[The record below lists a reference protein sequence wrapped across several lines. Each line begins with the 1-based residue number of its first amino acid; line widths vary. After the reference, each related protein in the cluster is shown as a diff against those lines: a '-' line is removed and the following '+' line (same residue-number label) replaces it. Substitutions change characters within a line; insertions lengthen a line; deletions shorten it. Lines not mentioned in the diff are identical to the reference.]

1 MLRINFVRSDDKDGK
16 IAYATCETPTG
27 VLQVGA
33 EETPMGGFAAD
44 KGTYK
49 APPRHGIVYD
59 MLSLLRQ
66 EGEYTGQEWEAHD
79 GRLVCLTGVI
89 QPVKEA
95 TDV

>member
-1 MLRINFVRSDDKDGK
+1 MTLRINFTRAENGK
-16 IAYATCETPTG
+16 VAYATCETPTG
-27 VLQVGA
+27 VLQAGA
-33 EETPMGGFAAD
+33 EEKLLHIPNRP
-44 KGTYK
+44 KTYT

>member
-1 MLRINFVRSDDKDGK
+1 MTLRINFTRAENGK
-16 IAYATCETPTG
+16 VAYATCETPTG
-27 VLQVGA
+27 VLRVGA
-33 EETPMGGFAAD
+33 EEKPMGGFAAG

-49 APPRHGIVYD
+49 APPRNRIIYD

-89 QPVKEA
+89 QPVKE
-95 TDV
+95 TTNG